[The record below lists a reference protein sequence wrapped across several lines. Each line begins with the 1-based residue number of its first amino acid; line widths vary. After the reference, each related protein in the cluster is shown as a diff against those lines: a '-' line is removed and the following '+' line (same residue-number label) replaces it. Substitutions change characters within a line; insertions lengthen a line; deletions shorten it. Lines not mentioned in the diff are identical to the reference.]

1 MDLHTID
8 SVSMPRTRADLADL
22 CATDGLMA
30 GGTWLMSEPQLH
42 LRRIV
47 DLSGM
52 NWPDLTMTDAGLD
65 IAATCS
71 ISSLVTATYP
81 ADWVATTVFRQAAQA
96 LLASFKIWQNAT
108 VGGNIC
114 LGFPAGAMIS
124 MASALDAE
132 LLIWRA
138 DGTDLRCST
147 TDFVTGIAHTILRP
161 GDVLRSIRLPAT
173 ALRQPTILRK
183 TAMSPL
189 GRSGAVVIGRAAP
202 AGIVVSVTAATDVP
216 YVIATDSTEPTQAL
230 EQVYAAIPTDAYY
243 SDPHGE
249 ASWRRQV
256 TGVLTRA
263 VVVELSE
270 PRMNA

>member
-8 SVSMPRTRADLADL
+8 SVTTPRTRSDLADL

-30 GGTWLMSEPQLH
+30 GGTWLMSEPQPH

-52 NWPDLTMTDAGLD
+52 DWPDLTITEAGLD

-71 ISSLVTATYP
+71 ISSLVAATHP
-81 ADWVATTVFRQAAQA
+81 AEWAATSVFRQAAQA

-124 MASALDAE
+124 MASALEAE
-132 LLIWRA
+132 LLVWRA

-147 TDFVTGIAHTILRP
+147 AEFVTGIAQTILRP
-161 GDVLRSIRLPAT
+161 GDVLRSIRLPAA
-173 ALRQPTILRK
+173 ALRQRTVLRK
-183 TAMSPL
+183 MAMSPL
-189 GRSGAVVIGRAAP
+189 GRSGAVVIGRATP
-202 AGIVVSVTAATDVP
+202 TGILVSVTAATDVP
-216 YVIATDSTEPTQAL
+216 YVIATDSVEPMTVL
-230 EQVYAAIPTDAYY
+230 EQVYSAIPTDAYY

-249 ASWRRQV
+249 AGWRRQI

-263 VVVELSE
+263 VVAELAE
-270 PRMNA
+270 IA